1 MRSWAR
7 THKNVSVLDN
17 RHIPLSAPL
26 TTRCSVQSKIQELS
40 DQVTEVTTKNGSII
54 SQMQELQREKATLEE
69 ALAGQAAQLQR
80 LTSEYMLMR
89 ARSVS
94 NMFLPSSTLQFDP
107 SEDVILKY
115 PASTSDGCAEHVL
128 LPSSDIQQCASSLLP
143 GSSGAEK

>member
-1 MRSWAR
+1 M
-7 THKNVSVLDN
+7 
-17 RHIPLSAPL
+17 
-26 TTRCSVQSKIQELS
+26 QSKIQELS
-40 DQVTEVTTKNGSII
+40 DQVTELTTKNGNNVA
-54 SQMQELQREKATLEE
+54 QMQELQREKGTLEE

-80 LTSEYMLMR
+80 LTSEYMVMR

-128 LPSSDIQQCASSLLP
+128 LPSSDIQQCAPFS
-143 GSSGAEK
+143 GSSAQEYSLADAIVIYFI